1 MSKSIPVA
9 ELAANLDALLDE
21 VAQKQEEVV
30 VTKDGRAVAR
40 VVPIADEMRGPMY
53 GTIRFLDD
61 IVESTETWDCDRP
74 WHSRDALHGSVTVLG
89 DIVEPLDEQS
99 GGNR

>member
-1 MSKSIPVA
+1 MSKSVSA
-9 ELAANLDALLDE
+9 GDLAANIDALLDE
-21 VAQKQEEVV
+21 VAQTQEEVI

-61 IVESTETWDCDRP
+61 IVESTETWDCD
-74 WHSRDALHGSVTVLG
+74 
-89 DIVEPLDEQS
+89 Q
-99 GGNR
+99 

>member
-30 VTKDGRAVAR
+30 VTKDGQAVAR
-40 VVPIADEMRGPMY
+40 VVPIADEMRGPLY
-53 GTIRFLDD
+53 
-61 IVESTETWDCDRP
+61 
-74 WHSRDALHGSVTVLG
+74 GSVLYEG
-89 DIVEPLDEQS
+89 DIISPIDVEWDA
-99 GGNR
+99 NR